1 MPIFIKRGK
10 TPFLLQRI
18 LAILGAV
25 TKLTFTKTTLMAKQ
39 TKKSI
44 RKTVRSS
51 LSGTLPKGEATRMVR
66 AYFERLMNS
75 GATNLPV
82 FPEAVCFTVA
92 ELRTFL
98 DSAEKTVN
106 PDPNNPVPPNQIGV
120 AIMPAFRNGKVTF
133 ALVSTRFTQNKL
145 DQQVTSINN
154 PVTGI
159 HYPPVAKAK
168 TKSLKKTMMAAGVP
182 GEEPPVGDDAYDSGS
197 VWP

>member
-1 MPIFIKRGK
+1 MS
-10 TPFLLQRI
+10 
-18 LAILGAV
+18 LATNNVALDTDSRQV
-25 TKLTFTKTTLMAKQ
+25 LTSWLPKQ

-44 RKTVRSS
+44 RKTVTSG
-51 LSGTLPKGEATRMVR
+51 LSGTLPKGEATRIVR
-66 AYFERLMNS
+66 AFFERLMNS

-106 PDPNNPVPPNQIGV
+106 PDPNNPVPSSQIGV